1 MVLRIVVWVTMLI
14 GGTILGF
21 AIDLRLFKSFLSSS
35 VFHIITLILGL
46 FLINLVFRASR
57 NTGRILAQLG
67 REGNVPR
74 METNKLVT
82 EDIYACMR
90 HPMHLGLLFFPL
102 AVALIIGS
110 LSFIIF
116 IAPFEMI
123 LMILMIK
130 LFEEPEAIKK
140 FGNDYLI
147 YMKKV
152 PMFNLRIECLRKLLK
167 K

>member
-102 AVALIIGS
+102 AVAFIIGS
-110 LSFIIF
+110 LSF
-116 IAPFEMI
+116 A
-123 LMILMIK
+123 L
-130 LFEEPEAIKK
+130 A
-140 FGNDYLI
+140 
-147 YMKKV
+147 
-152 PMFNLRIECLRKLLK
+152 
-167 K
+167 